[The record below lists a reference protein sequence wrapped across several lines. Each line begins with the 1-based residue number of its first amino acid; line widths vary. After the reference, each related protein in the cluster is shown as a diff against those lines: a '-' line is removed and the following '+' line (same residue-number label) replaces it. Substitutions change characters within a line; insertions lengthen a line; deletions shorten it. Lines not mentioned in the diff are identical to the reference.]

1 MILSSIF
8 SLTTVINLMWLYI
21 CTYVHMHLCS
31 CIHTY
36 VPECWPSYLPIYYI
50 HTCMCMYIRT
60 YVTIYFTFIEIR
72 FNSKLLFV
80 DEAAGNLVGQL
91 VLSDTLSINDT
102 FQLICNDINATGM
115 VNYIHCIILYIYTVR
130 IYVHTYVRTYIHVT
144 CAIILYVCTCTV
156 RILKFVGKIFVV

>member
-1 MILSSIF
+1 
-8 SLTTVINLMWLYI
+8 
-21 CTYVHMHLCS
+21 
-31 CIHTY
+31 
-36 VPECWPSYLPIYYI
+36 
-50 HTCMCMYIRT
+50 MCMYIRT

-115 VNYIHCIILYIYTVR
+115 VNYVHTLYIRTYIHCRHIRT
-130 IYVHTYVRTYIHVT
+130 YVHTYVHT
-144 CAIILYVCTCTV
+144 CNMCNNFIRMYMSMYCTH
-156 RILKFVGKIFVV
+156 IKIRG